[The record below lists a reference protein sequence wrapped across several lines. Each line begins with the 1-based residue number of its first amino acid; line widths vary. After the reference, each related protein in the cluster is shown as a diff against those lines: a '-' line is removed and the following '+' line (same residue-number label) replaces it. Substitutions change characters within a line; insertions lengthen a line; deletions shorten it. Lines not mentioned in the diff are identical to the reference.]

1 MKKHFTLLTL
11 LLAFTIFAQTCGFD
25 QVQNNLEKQF
35 PQLKKD
41 REAADAKLLNTNVKS
56 YLNKIGATS
65 KAGQYTGTIYEIP
78 VVIHV
83 ITSSA
88 PSNSSLSLT
97 DEQIKTWIENCNKMY
112 AATYGNGY
120 APEGSGS
127 LDGNV
132 IPIKLVLAKRS
143 PSCAATSG
151 IVRYDGSTIAGYDQ
165 NGVNSSNTNGAS
177 TEQIRS
183 LAPHWPE
190 QSYFNIYVILGFD
203 GDKSTYGLM
212 GWCGYPTNSDAYYE
226 SFMKVKVVTNV
237 HDSTLA
243 HEFGHGMGLKH
254 TFEGANAS
262 PTNNPPL
269 ASDCPV
275 NNNCA
280 SDNDLVCDTE
290 AGASLLR
297 VYPTPTNS
305 ATNPCTGTNYA
316 GVQYNVMNYTNSPRK
331 FTAGQRDRALAIFMQ
346 YRGNLTRSLGGTAV
360 SSQSATPTLKVATCN
375 PPSVTNIGNYG
386 MGPLKVTL
394 NNIDNMSAA
403 GNGTTSSYYVDYST
417 TSCISPDVYT
427 DISDVNPSNLKIS
440 IGTYDQF
447 VKAWI
452 DYNNNGTFET
462 SELIGGSATKVPK
475 ASSPYIITFTPP
487 ANAVKGTY
495 LRMRVITDNSNTA
508 SCGTLQYGQAEDYLV
523 RITNPLST
531 SDNNIDNSESI
542 IFIKNENKIQ
552 LVTTNNKE
560 FGEYEIYDMTGKIIQ
575 KGKAKKEIVL
585 KTQLIKGMYIVKY
598 DNKSKKFMN

>member
-83 ITSSA
+83 ITSSD

-143 PSCAATSG
+143 PSCASTSG

-212 GWCGYPTNSDAYYE
+212 GWCGYPTNPDAYYE

-280 SDNDLVCDTE
+280 SDNDMVCDTE

-346 YRGNLTRSLGGTAV
+346 YRGNLTRSLGGTDL
-360 SSQSATPTLKVATCN
+360 SSGPAIPAALRSSCTP
-375 PPSVTNIGNYG
+375 PGVTNLADYG
-386 MGPLKVTL
+386 MGPRKVTL
-394 NNIDNMSAA
+394 GNIVN
-403 GNGTTSSYYVDYST
+403 SSEPLYKDTGLYYVDYSLYNCFS
-417 TSCISPDVYT
+417 TSVYT
-427 DISDVNPSNLKIS
+427 DIPDNSSSNLS
-440 IGTYDQF
+440 VEFGTNPQF

-452 DYNNNGTFET
+452 DYNDNGVFET
-462 SELIGGSATKVPK
+462 SELIGGSAARVPIT
-475 ASSPYIITFTPP
+475 SSPYVINFTPP

-495 LRMRVITDNSNTA
+495 LRMRVIVDYANTA
-508 SCGTLQYGQAEDYLV
+508 SCGTLQYGQAEDYSV
-523 RITNPLST
+523 RIINPLST

-560 FGEYEIYDMTGKIIQ
+560 FGDYEIYDMTGKIIQ
-575 KGKAKKEIVL
+575 KGKSKKEIIL
-585 KTQLIKGMYIVKY
+585 KTQLTKGMYIVKY